1 MKETKTRINTYAED
15 TLINLY
21 TDQFNNNQILHFI
34 SFKVILKMMDLK
46 NYKEKKYHIIFN
58 FEHYR
63 KLYEIQKYSSKIL
76 FIIKFLE
83 INSELNMLSFNF
95 REFNNF
101 DIPTWMEN
109 IKKFSKESIKKRTL
123 NEDLYKEFDIFSKRI
138 KIEFVY
144 PRWSIIAIEEKK
156 EIMKTFEIKSEVESD
171 FMKCFDNLSSES
183 WTNFLNK
190 CLNRAVAPK
199 PVLPESSNKKTRKK
213 TIMRFSKSQK
223 RYKLIKVSNLI

>member
-138 KIEFVY
+138 KIDY
-144 PRWSIIAIEEKK
+144 INPKWSLIKIEDKK
-156 EIMKTFEIKSEVESD
+156 EIMKTSEIKNELESD
-171 FMKCFDNLSSES
+171 FIECFDNVSSES
-183 WTNFLNK
+183 WTNFFNK
-190 CLNRAVAPK
+190 CFTQSVEIPQA
-199 PVLPESSNKKTRKK
+199 LPEPILKKKKTFVNSTKSPTKSRIRK
-213 TIMRFSKSQK
+213 
-223 RYKLIKVSNLI
+223 